1 MTTRNLHR
9 QIFWLIAAGAFVL
22 LLSLWLVSP
31 PVPSLPRK
39 RQRNTACPVMEIR
52 T

>member
-9 QIFWLIAAGAFVL
+9 QKIGLIAAGVIVL

-31 PVPSLPRK
+31 VQAEKPAQETEKV
-39 RQRNTACPVMEIR
+39 QVQ
-52 T
+52 